1 MAFAAAP
8 LTRTKRHE
16 PQPARPGPRRRV
28 PRPAH
33 PVRAA
38 SRWVARVVSRA
49 GKDYSLVVRE
59 SESPARSGA
68 TGRLVAIV
76 PRNAQANAI
85 RLGLAARLPRRCR
98 RVFHM

>member
-28 PRPAH
+28 PRPAR

-38 SRWVARVVSRA
+38 SRASSVGP
-49 GKDYSLVVRE
+49 GKDYSLVLGE
-59 SESPARSGA
+59 GESPARSEA
-68 TGRLVAIV
+68 AGRPVAIV

-85 RLGLAARLPRRCR
+85 RLGLAGGTPHRLASGFSE
-98 RVFHM
+98 V